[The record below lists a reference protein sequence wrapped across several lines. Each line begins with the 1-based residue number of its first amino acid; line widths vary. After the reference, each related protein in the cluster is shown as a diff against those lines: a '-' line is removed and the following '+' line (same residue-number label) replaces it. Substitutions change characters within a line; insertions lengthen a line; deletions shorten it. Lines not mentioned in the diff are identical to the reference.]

1 MVDEL
6 PKLYGSTDGKTR
18 LVKSLYGSVNG
29 IARPISKLY
38 GSVSG
43 RSKLIFQAQAG
54 GDGDFDPVDSN
65 NVDLD
70 NLSNIVK
77 AGVASQYLAVG
88 DLLDI
93 PMADGTVMK
102 RRVLGF
108 GDRVVQIDGVERT
121 VSAIQMGNINLYKE
135 EVAFYPNDNYAYSYS
150 SSKLRE
156 LINSTIQGLESEELL
171 PYLGST
177 KVVTL
182 ASREQKDVVYDKL
195 FPPSLEEIG
204 SHPSYYTQAQREAEG
219 PTPSYYT
226 EKRDFR
232 RFVLGETTPARWWS
246 RSVYTSNTVY
256 RIIMDETGSPDIL
269 KNSKLAKILVQFNFI
284 GKY

>member
-1 MVDEL
+1 MD
-6 PKLYGSTDGKTR
+6 PRFYGSVDGR
-18 LVKSLYGSVNG
+18 AQLIKSLYGSVDG
-29 IARPISKLY
+29 KAKTISKLY
-38 GSVSG
+38 GSVNGKAQLVYKASG
-43 RSKLIFQAQAG
+43 G
-54 GDGDFDPVDSN
+54 GGSFNPVDPN

-108 GDRVVQIDGVERT
+108 DDRVVQIDGVERT
-121 VSAIQMGNINLYKE
+121 VPAIQMGNINLYKE

-150 SSKLRE
+150 RSKLRE

-171 PYLGST
+171 SYLGYT

-182 ASREQKDVVYDKL
+182 SSNESKDVVYDKL

-204 SHPSYYTQAQREAEG
+204 SHPSYYIPAQREAEG

-226 EKRDFR
+226 EKRDLR

-246 RSVYTSNTVY
+246 RSVYASNTVY
-256 RIIMDETGSPDIL
+256 RIIMDETGGPDIL